1 MVSRETLK
9 GDNMDTI
16 YVLSTDWN
24 GPVGY
29 YLPTVVPTGSQEA
42 IIKFFAN
49 ELASAEVFG
58 STQEALEAYQNLWCY
73 DVFDTNR
80 ITY

>member
-1 MVSRETLK
+1 
-9 GDNMDTI
+9 MDTI
-16 YVLSTDWN
+16 YVLSTEWD
-24 GPVGY
+24 GHVGY
-29 YLPTVVPTGSQEA
+29 YLSTVVPTDSQEST
-42 IIKFFAN
+42 IKFFAN

-73 DVFDTNR
+73 DVFGTNR